1 MAEQIIKD
9 SYFRILGYIE
19 TKPNGDKI
27 GKDSYRRIVGY
38 YEAKTNVTKATRTQH
53 AKMMQNMTRISFL
66 VNLIL
71 KRLTSAQNSRSTR
84 IIMSTISISAQNTVK
99 TVPSATNTPMNKLL
113 SA

>member
-38 YEAKTNVTKATRTQH
+38 YEAKTNVTKDFYQ
-53 AKMMQNMTRISFL
+53 RIVAHKFFGRRSKFQEQ
-66 VNLIL
+66 VDFDE
-71 KRLTSAQNSRSTR
+71 TPSSRSR
-84 IIMSTISISAQNTVK
+84 
-99 TVPSATNTPMNKLL
+99 
-113 SA
+113 

>member
-38 YEAKTNVTKATRTQH
+38 YEAKTDITKDFYR
-53 AKMMQNMTRISFL
+53 RIVAHGDILSSL
-66 VNLIL
+66 VVE
-71 KRLTSAQNSRSTR
+71 ANS
-84 IIMSTISISAQNTVK
+84 K
-99 TVPSATNTPMNKLL
+99 NK
-113 SA
+113 